1 MTPAA
6 LLDSSR
12 RGSLCWLAAC
22 SIGQAAGAVIVALAL
37 GRAIGDGLSVAT
49 TCWMAFGGLLTAG
62 AMLGERWAGEVLAQS
77 LVSELRLRLFDRLV
91 ASKGVTN
98 EAQWL
103 NPLVGDLSAIR
114 NWAARGPVRLA
125 TAALALSATL
135 LLFAMQLPYL
145 ALSGLPLGLAIVLFL
160 PIGCR
165 LADVIRKQRLAR
177 GSMTRFIVRRA
188 RVEASGQIR
197 GNRHGRQSMRRRS
210 GELAKL
216 ATRRARYF
224 GLLEALAACG
234 SAAAAITLAA
244 VATRLSVAPADVTAA
259 ATLIGFM
266 SSRLLEIARASHAAI
281 GGHIAFARITIVL
294 SGDDENQ
301 TASPSHH
308 KNRIGNDV

>member
-6 LLDSSR
+6 LLDRSR
-12 RGSLCWLAAC
+12 RGSLVWLAAC
-22 SIGQAAGAVIVALAL
+22 SIGQAAGAVIVAMAL
-37 GRAIGDGLSVAT
+37 GWSIEGGLSVAT
-49 TCWMAFGGLLTAG
+49 ACWMAFGGLLTAA

-77 LVSELRLRLFDRLV
+77 LVSELRSRLFDRLV

-125 TAALALSATL
+125 TAALALFATL
-135 LLFAMQLPYL
+135 LLFASQMPYL
-145 ALSGLPLGLAIVLFL
+145 ALSGLPMVLAMTLFL
-160 PIGCR
+160 PLGRR
-165 LADVIRKQRLAR
+165 LAEIIRKQRLAR
-177 GSMTRFIVRRA
+177 GGMTRFIVRRA
-188 RVEASGQIR
+188 RVEAAGQIR

-210 GELAKL
+210 GELATL
-216 ATRRARYF
+216 AITRARYF

-244 VATRLSVAPADVTAA
+244 VAARLSVAPADVAAA

-266 SSRLLEIARASHAAI
+266 SSRLLEVARASHAAI
-281 GGHIAFARITIVL
+281 GGHIAFARITAVL
-294 SGDDENQ
+294 VDDDDRTNSSLQ
-301 TASPSHH
+301 H
-308 KNRIGNDV
+308 KHRTDIDV

>member
-6 LLDSSR
+6 LLDRLR
-12 RGSLCWLAAC
+12 RGSLVWLAAC
-22 SIGQAAGAVIVALAL
+22 SIGQAGGAVIVALAL
-37 GRAIGDGLSVAT
+37 GKAIGDGLSAAT
-49 TCWMAFGGLLTAG
+49 TCWMAFGGLLTAA

-103 NPLVGDLSAIR
+103 NPLVGDLAAIR

-125 TAALALSATL
+125 TAALALFVTL
-135 LLFAMQLPYL
+135 FLFALQMPYL
-145 ALSGLPLGLAIVLFL
+145 ALSGVPLGMAMLCFIPV
-160 PIGCR
+160 GRR
-165 LADVIRKQRLAR
+165 LAKEIRKQRLAR
-177 GSMTRFIVRRA
+177 GALTRFIVRRA
-188 RVEASGQIR
+188 RIEASGQIKA
-197 GNRHGRQSMRRRS
+197 NRHGRQSMRRRS

-216 ATRRARYF
+216 AISRARYF

-244 VATRLSVAPADVTAA
+244 VAARLSVAPADVAAA

-266 SSRLLEIARASHAAI
+266 SSRLLEVARASHAAI
-281 GGHIAFARITIVL
+281 GGYIAFARIAAVL
-294 SGDDENQ
+294 SDADYPTE
-301 TASPSHH
+301 SSSHH
-308 KNRIGNDV
+308 KHRINIDV